1 MPAEM
6 LTNTTAVRHEIHI
19 EPGVEPVNVK
29 PYRLPEAQ
37 KQVRRKVEELRQG
50 GIITQSKFP

>member
-1 MPAEM
+1 M